1 MSEKYVKETLLLIAG
16 KKLTVFD
23 EMKQKAFWENVL
35 NKPRLVITSFK
46 DWIIKFGVLNLV
58 GLVSVITLLSV
69 NEVVVLQTNVYMLSL
84 RSLIF
89 FIFY

>member
-1 MSEKYVKETLLLIAG
+1 MLHKKKQLSEKYVKETLLLIAG

-69 NEVVVLQTNVYMLSL
+69 NEVVVLQTDVY
-84 RSLIF
+84 I
-89 FIFY
+89 